1 MLKPAIRGGCFGT
14 APGTQRAAPPVDERS
29 ALDPNLDAIKPR
41 AAAVAFGPPP
51 SELSADAHRA
61 PWPVAEAPPAPGPG
75 TYDVPAPGLVFRR
88 SPAVAMAAPTTAE
101 RAAAEARKDAAN
113 KEWAAK
119 AAAAEAAAL
128 AERVADA
135 AAAAARAAEL
145 AHRAPFLSS
154 APREPGNRVTPRTAP
169 APLGLDA
176 LEAVAKV
183 VRRAVP
189 AFSFGAP
196 PPDGARDGARD
207 GTVETPGT
215 ALGDAPGTALLGPGA
230 YEPSLEL
237 VTKRAPAASF
247 GIGARFVTSSSSD
260 GADCVAG
267 MGEEPPPMTPPRS
280 LGGYYDSSSLSVR
293 GGAIGR
299 APRFGTGKD
308 AKEGAGAG
316 SSVPFSP
323 TASTVLSDAATD
335 IAPLDEVSRAAA
347 AVRPRA
353 PTALMAPERTAPK
366 HSTKLREEQRQA
378 RLGPG
383 RYSPKR
389 SLVER
394 SVSGP
399 SFGPSASAAASPSAN
414 GSGAATPTT
423 EQRSRHRRREPPS
436 PGPASYAPRNLLDTA
451 PVCPGAAWSKLSGRE
466 PPVTPKTASSPKTT
480 PPATPSIVK
489 AEAEARERSGAEA
502 KAHAEAKAKAEA
514 QAKAEAAAKAK
525 AEAKAKAKAKAEAVE
540 AAAKAKAKAGGGTA
554 GGPGIYEVN
563 YGLVERA
570 TIGGSFGK
578 LPSTAPRRRASEAKS
593 TVSRASDVFRQW
605 KARSAEL
612 EALLR
617 GEPSAFTFTA
627 RPAVPGGGAADAVLR
642 RSSSLVVYK
651 PPANVAPRH
660 PPLREHPAVPTSVA
674 RRPPNLEPEPLRFK
688 PRAPSYEFGK
698 LPNRLRSVQ
707 HSPSRAPVPV
717 PQDRSM
723 EAARAYLEL
732 ALHRS
737 AVAIWSHLTAVRF
750 RQAASQKHS
759 AKGSEQ
765 HATTTALSLS
775 VRRRNERFEGDV
787 LNLDVLKALL
797 STRFHKAP
805 VIRWLMPSTAPRKA
819 LVPRSRFAPSIM
831 TAPVLLLPEGSHLRR
846 HVPTPLFGPKRHR
859 ERSRADEV
867 ALADALAFGGM
878 ATRDVDWLSLDVLA
892 ATYAAVERAVAG
904 APFGVLSQ
912 RRFETVTA
920 AAALLPE
927 GCVLEL
933 HPNYDLLHPHHGTL
947 VNMSVGLPTG
957 RGSFRTVALDPDAP
971 GGRFIDLLLPGPG
984 TYDVE
989 PALNLVRPHAM
1000 VVDFGAASNPRVR
1013 GGAAL
1018 ERSTLAALMP
1028 FPATYEAAHA
1038 WIVHAITGARRPPAF
1053 NFGLSA
1059 GRGGGAEDVRGAGSL
1074 GEGTLLLLEVGRE
1087 TGRAM
1092 RHDGVGGALSLSRQ
1106 VGRAELNRPQAGS
1119 GACGPLSAG
1128 DYVVDERPVRRR
1140 WPAVDF
1146 GLGPGRSET
1155 AADGEGDQLDLQLEM
1170 ARAAVEPRA
1179 RVVDFSSA
1187 QGHESVAADANPF
1200 EGQLL
1205 DLHPDPEVILPRH
1218 PAAVIHRDP
1227 RQRRVRRQPVVRVG
1241 DDGIL
1246 CDIERALAMHEAG
1259 DE

>member
-1 MLKPAIRGGCFGT
+1 M
-14 APGTQRAAPPVDERS
+14 
-29 ALDPNLDAIKPR
+29 
-41 AAAVAFGPPP
+41 
-51 SELSADAHRA
+51 
-61 PWPVAEAPPAPGPG
+61 
-75 TYDVPAPGLVFRR
+75 
-88 SPAVAMAAPTTAE
+88 TT
-101 RAAAEARKDAAN
+101 
-113 KEWAAK
+113 
-119 AAAAEAAAL
+119 
-128 AERVADA
+128 
-135 AAAAARAAEL
+135 
-145 AHRAPFLSS
+145 
-154 APREPGNRVTPRTAP
+154 
-169 APLGLDA
+169 
-176 LEAVAKV
+176 
-183 VRRAVP
+183 
-189 AFSFGAP
+189 
-196 PPDGARDGARD
+196 
-207 GTVETPGT
+207 
-215 ALGDAPGTALLGPGA
+215 
-230 YEPSLEL
+230 
-237 VTKRAPAASF
+237 
-247 GIGARFVTSSSSD
+247 
-260 GADCVAG
+260 DCL
-267 MGEEPPPMTPPRS
+267 P
-280 LGGYYDSSSLSVR
+280 
-293 GGAIGR
+293 
-299 APRFGTGKD
+299 
-308 AKEGAGAG
+308 
-316 SSVPFSP
+316 
-323 TASTVLSDAATD
+323 
-335 IAPLDEVSRAAA
+335 
-347 AVRPRA
+347 
-353 PTALMAPERTAPK
+353 
-366 HSTKLREEQRQA
+366 HQA

-399 SFGPSASAAASPSAN
+399 TFGLSSASAAASPSAN
-414 GSGAATPTT
+414 ANGTGAATPTT

-466 PPVTPKTASSPKTT
+466 PPATPKTALVPKTT
-480 PPATPSIVK
+480 PPATPSTAK
-489 AEAEARERSGAEA
+489 ADASSWAEARERSR
-502 KAHAEAKAKAEA
+502 AEAKAKAEA
-514 QAKAEAAAKAK
+514 EAK
-525 AEAKAKAKAKAEAVE
+525 AEAKAKAKAEAEAKAKAEADARAAVE
-540 AAAKAKAKAGGGTA
+540 AAAKAKAKVGGGTA
-554 GGPGIYEVN
+554 AGPGTYEVS

-570 TIGGSFGK
+570 AIGGSFGK
-578 LPSTAPRRRASEAKS
+578 LPSTTPRRRASEVKS
-593 TVSRASDVFRQW
+593 TVSRASDVIRQW

-617 GEPSAFTFTA
+617 GEPSAFT
-627 RPAVPGGGAADAVLR
+627 RPAVPSGAAVDAVLR

-660 PPLREHPAVPTSVA
+660 PPLREHPAVPTSLA
-674 RRPPNLEPEPLRFK
+674 RRLPNLEPEPLRLK
-688 PRAPSYEFGK
+688 PRAPSYDFGK
-698 LPNRLRSVQ
+698 LPSRLR
-707 HSPSRAPVPV
+707 SPSRAPVPV

-732 ALHRS
+732 ALHRA

-750 RQAASQKHS
+750 RQAASQKQS
-759 AKGSEQ
+759 GRGSGQ
-765 HATTTALSLS
+765 HATTTALS

-787 LNLDVLKALL
+787 LKLDVLKALL

-805 VIRWLMPSTAPRKA
+805 VIRWLLPSTTPRKA

-867 ALADALAFGGM
+867 ALADALAFGGLV
-878 ATRDVDWLSLDVLA
+878 TRDVEWLSLDALA
-892 ATYAAVERAVAG
+892 AAYAAVERAVAG
-904 APFGVLSQ
+904 VPFGTLSQ

-957 RGSFRTVALDPDAP
+957 RGSVRTVALDPDAP
-971 GGRFIDLLLPGPG
+971 GGRFIELLLPGPG

-989 PALNLVRPHAM
+989 HAIDLVRPHAM
-1000 VVDFGAASNPRVR
+1000 VVDFGAASNPRLS

-1018 ERSTLAALMP
+1018 ERNTLAALIP
-1028 FPATYEAAHA
+1028 SPATYEAAHA

-1059 GRGGGAEDVRGAGSL
+1059 GRGGGAEDVRGAGPL
-1074 GEGTLLLLEVGRE
+1074 GDALLLLEVGRE

-1106 VGRAELNRPQAGS
+1106 VGRAELNRPQAGG
-1119 GACGPLSAG
+1119 GACGPLSGG
-1128 DYVVDERPVRRR
+1128 DYDVDERPVRRR

-1146 GLGPGRSET
+1146 GLGPGRPET
-1155 AADGEGDQLDLQLEM
+1155 AADGEGDHLELHLEM
-1170 ARAAVEPRA
+1170 ARAAIEPRA

-1205 DLHPDPEVILPRH
+1205 DLHPNPEVILPRH

-1246 CDIERALAMHEAG
+1246 CDIERALAMQEAG